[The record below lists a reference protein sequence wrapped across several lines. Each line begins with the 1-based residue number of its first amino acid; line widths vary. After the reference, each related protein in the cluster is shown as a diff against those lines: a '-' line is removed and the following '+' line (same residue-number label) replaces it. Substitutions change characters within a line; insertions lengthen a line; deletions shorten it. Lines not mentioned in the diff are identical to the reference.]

1 MLSVSSSPDPITS
14 RRLRPRSAA
23 LRLSQLGAGYARLPQ
38 WGRETFPKPH
48 PYLDSSR
55 CFVSNQ
61 PVAKFR
67 VNLSEARQ
75 CIIVQLLFFG
85 RALYFEQLSDT
96 IYRFLRQMW
105 ARFFRFYKL
114 APDMAP
120 TSYFYRAARSENFI

>member
-23 LRLSQLGAGYARLPQ
+23 LRLSQLEAGYARLPQ
-38 WGRETFPKPH
+38 WGRGTFPKPH

-67 VNLSEARQ
+67 VNLLEARQ
-75 CIIVQLLFFG
+75 LGLGHGLMPNQSFPSAFHS
-85 RALYFEQLSDT
+85 RD
-96 IYRFLRQMW
+96 
-105 ARFFRFYKL
+105 
-114 APDMAP
+114 P
-120 TSYFYRAARSENFI
+120 